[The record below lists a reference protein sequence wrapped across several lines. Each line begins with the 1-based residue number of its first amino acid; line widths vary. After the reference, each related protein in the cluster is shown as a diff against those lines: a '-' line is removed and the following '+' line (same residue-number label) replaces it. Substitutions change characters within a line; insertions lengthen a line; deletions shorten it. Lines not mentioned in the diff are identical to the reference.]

1 MSAEETDLICLNSVP
16 SFPSLH
22 SLPSSPFLPS
32 FRAPP
37 RGSPFGALVARAAIG
52 WLAAGASLLEPMAS
66 AGTVEPPVLRHAAA
80 KTPPVPSAPPLIP
93 VASFFGTNAIRAARL
108 SPNGRKVAFLAPNQG
123 TYSLAVLDL
132 ATRQVSVP
140 VHIQD
145 ENLRSF
151 VWKGDDRLIFTGLS
165 GGFEVPQVASC
176 DVAGR
181 KVFSILE
188 PQTSKLAASL
198 YSGEVVSYL
207 PRDPGHILI
216 LGFTEDSDQSR
227 ELRMSMRSGEPTLY
241 RVEVANG
248 MRHAVCPGSDGL
260 ANTSIGDWQVD
271 RAGRVRAAY
280 RSRGSQTDLL
290 YRAESTDP
298 WITLRTFPS
307 QSVGWRVVGF
317 TGDDRGVYVLDYT
330 AADTGALRVLD
341 PASRTLGPIL
351 FSSPDGEIQRLIQS
365 PDRQRLLGVEYATD
379 RFRTQWFDPGY
390 AALQGRL
397 DRTFPGMLNEII
409 SLSDDESRLLVYSHS
424 DRDPGSIYLL
434 DHRMHS
440 LGLVTPVLPGINP
453 ALMAPMRPIRFT
465 ARDGLEIHGLL
476 TLPLGSEGR
485 QVPLIIH
492 PHGGPNVLGDLW
504 GFDPEVQFLANRGYA
519 VLQVN
524 YRGSLGRGN
533 RFLHA
538 GFNEWGGKMQDDL
551 TDGVRWAIGQGWAD
565 PQRVGIYGASY
576 GGYATLA
583 GVTFT
588 PELYRCA
595 VNYVGVS
602 DLVELTR
609 RKNASEDPG
618 VLSFYRGTIGA
629 EKTLLASRSP
639 VNFVERIRVPTFH
652 AYGENDPRVDLAQWK
667 ELKAR
672 LDQYH
677 KPYEFMVAQD
687 EGHGFSHR
695 ADAIAF
701 YTRLEDF
708 LRRNL

>member
-1 MSAEETDLICLNSVP
+1 LALS
-16 SFPSLH
+16 
-22 SLPSSPFLPS
+22 
-32 FRAPP
+32 RAWL
-37 RGSPFGALVARAAIG
+37 GRAAGPLTAG
-52 WLAAGASLLEPMAS
+52 WLAAGASLLSPTARAQNLEQ
-66 AGTVEPPVLRHAAA
+66 PVLRHA
-80 KTPPVPSAPPLIP
+80 SAPAQPAEPRPPLIP
-93 VASFFGTNAIRAARL
+93 VESFFGTNAIRAARL
-108 SPNGRKVAFLAPNQG
+108 SPKGLKVGFLAPNRG

-132 ATRQVSVP
+132 ATRHVSVP
-140 VHIQD
+140 VHIED
-145 ENLRSF
+145 ENIRSF
-151 VWKGDDRLIFTGLS
+151 EWKGDDRLIFTGLS

-188 PQTSKLAASL
+188 PQTSKLATSL

-227 ELRMSMRSGEPTLY
+227 EMHMTLRSGEPTLY
-241 RVEVANG
+241 RVEVG
-248 MRHAVCPGSDGL
+248 SGLRHAVCPGSDGL
-260 ANTSIGDWQVD
+260 ANTSIGDWHVD

-280 RSRGSQTDLL
+280 RSRGSETDLL

-307 QSVGWRVVGF
+307 QSIGWRVVGF
-317 TGDDRGVYVLDYT
+317 TGDDRGVYLLDYT
-330 AADTGALRVLD
+330 TADTGALRVLD
-341 PASRTLGPIL
+341 PVHRTLGPTL
-351 FSSPDGEIQRLIQS
+351 FSSPDGEIQRLLMS
-365 PDRQRLLGVEYATD
+365 PDRQRLLGVDYATD
-379 RFRTQWFDPGY
+379 RLRTHWFDPAY
-390 AALQGRL
+390 AALQARL
-397 DRTFPGMLNEII
+397 DRTFPGMMNDVI
-409 SLSDDESRLLVYSHS
+409 SLSDDESRALILSHS

-434 DHRMHS
+434 DTRTHS

-453 ALMAPMRPIRFT
+453 AQMAPMLPIRFA

-476 TLPLGSEGR
+476 TRPLGSGGR
-485 QVPLIIH
+485 RVPLIIH
-492 PHGGPNVLGDLW
+492 PHGGPNVQGDLW
-504 GFDPEVQFLANRGYA
+504 AFDPEVQFLANRGYA

-524 YRGSLGRGN
+524 YRGSLGRGT

-551 TDGVRWAIGQGWAD
+551 TDAVHWAIDQGWAD
-565 PQRVGIYGASY
+565 PQRVAIYGASY
-576 GGYATLA
+576 GGYAALA

-588 PELYRCA
+588 PGLYRCA

-609 RKNASEDPG
+609 RKQASEDPG

-629 EKTLLASRSP
+629 EKSLLASRSP
-639 VNFVERIRVPTFH
+639 VNFVDRIRVPTFH
-652 AYGENDPRVDLAQWK
+652 AYGENDPRVDLAQWQ

-672 LDQYH
+672 LEQYH
-677 KPYEFMVAQD
+677 KPYEFMVARD

-695 ADAIAF
+695 EDAIAF

>member
-1 MSAEETDLICLNSVP
+1 MPPVTIS
-16 SFPSLH
+16 SLART
-22 SLPSSPFLPS
+22 P
-32 FRAPP
+32 
-37 RGSPFGALVARAAIG
+37 ARALAASG
-52 WLAAGASLLEPMAS
+52 WLLAGASLLPSTARAATME
-66 AGTVEPPVLRHAAA
+66 TPVLRHTTA
-80 KTPPVPSAPPLIP
+80 SAPVPLIP
-93 VASFFGTNAIRAARL
+93 VESFFGTNAIRGARL
-108 SPNGRKVAFLAPNQG
+108 SPDGRKVAFLAPNQG
-123 TYSLAVLDL
+123 TYSIAVLDL

-140 VHIQD
+140 VHLED
-145 ENLRSF
+145 ENIRSF
-151 VWKGDDRLIFTGLS
+151 EWKGSDRLIFTGLS

-176 DVAGR
+176 DVGGR

-188 PQTSKLAASL
+188 PQTRKLAFSL

-207 PRDPGHILI
+207 PADPGHIMI

-227 ELRMSMRSGEPTLY
+227 ETHLAVRSGEPTLY
-241 RVEVANG
+241 RVEVGNG
-248 MRHAVCPGSDGL
+248 LRHAVCPGSDGV
-260 ANTSIGDWQVD
+260 ANTSIGQWQVD
-271 RAGRVRAAY
+271 RAGRVRTAY
-280 RSRGSQTDLL
+280 RSRGGETDLL
-290 YRAESTDP
+290 YREESTDP
-298 WITLRTFPS
+298 WITLRTFPAE
-307 QSVGWRVVGF
+307 SVGWRVMGF

-330 AADTGALRVLD
+330 AVDTGALRVLD
-341 PASRTLGPIL
+341 PATRTVGPIL
-351 FSSPDGEIQRLIQS
+351 FSSPEGEIQRLLLS
-365 PDRQRLLGVEYATD
+365 PDRRRLLGVDYATD
-379 RFRTQWFDPGY
+379 RLRTHWIDPAY
-390 AALQGRL
+390 AALQARL
-397 DRTFPGMLNEII
+397 DQTFPGKLNEVI
-409 SLSDDESRLLVYSHS
+409 SLSDDESRVLIFSHS

-434 DHRMHS
+434 DTRTHT
-440 LGLVTPVLPGINP
+440 LGLVTPILPKLNP
-453 ALMAPMRPIRFT
+453 AQMAPMRPIQFT

-485 QVPLIIH
+485 RVPLIVH

-504 GFDPEVQFLANRGYA
+504 SFDAEVQFLANRGYA

-524 YRGSLGRGN
+524 YRGSLGRGT

-538 GFNEWGGKMQDDL
+538 GFNEWGRRMQDDL
-551 TDGVRWAIGQGWAD
+551 TDAVQWAIGQGWVD
-565 PQRVGIYGASY
+565 PQRVAIYGASY

-595 VNYVGVS
+595 INYVGVS

-609 RKNASEDPG
+609 RKEVSEDPG

-629 EKTLLASRSP
+629 EKSLLASRSP

-652 AYGENDPRVDLAQWK
+652 AYGENDPRVDIAQWQ

-677 KPYEFMVAQD
+677 KPYEFMVARD
-687 EGHGFSHR
+687 EGHGFTHSQ
-695 ADAIAF
+695 DAIAF